1 MIIAM
6 TRVMTVVA
14 LYSQVMRLLL
24 LSLIDSHKL
33 CDIII
38 QISMPIIAIIEI
50 PNKRHIEKLFAICH
64 IVVNTKPNAPVVK
77 AIATILLKLAIMFN
91 GLFAKVIPLTS
102 LNIPLERESD
112 KYLKW

>member
-24 LSLIDSHKL
+24 LFDRFPL

-77 AIATILLKLAIMFN
+77 AIATILLKLASCLMDCSR
-91 GLFAKVIPLTS
+91 KS
-102 LNIPLERESD
+102 SH
-112 KYLKW
+112 